1 MPPCRTADEISRLHV
16 ALRTCV
22 AALGVLATAQAGAQS
37 EPAEVTGALGLT
49 YRKLVEQA
57 PSGATL
63 LSERGPMAMAQL
75 QALRPLAQGGAYGM
89 RVQLMGGDLD
99 YDGQTQ
105 SGVPLVTSTGHTELA
120 ADLMWRP
127 AAPSAWGEG
136 WLTFGLLANRRVIHS
151 TPIAGGLDE
160 VSTAALLGAR
170 WRSNGFTPV
179 PNWVVHVEAEARTSV
194 WHRLDVD
201 FHGLLDKTHFDGA
214 RKRMLTLRL
223 LAAPAQSPWEWGLEW
238 SGLWQPSSKA
248 VGVSRGGVPLVGT
261 TVRQPELSTRDVT
274 LRVGRSF

>member
-1 MPPCRTADEISRLHV
+1 MPPCRTADKTPSLHP
-16 ALRTCV
+16 APRRCAI
-22 AALGVLATAQAGAQS
+22 AALALVATQAAAQS
-37 EPAEVTGALGLT
+37 EPVQITGSLGLA

-63 LSERGPMAMAQL
+63 LSERGRMGLAQV
-75 QALRPLAQGGAYGM
+75 QALRVQPEGGALGL
-89 RVQLMGGDLD
+89 RVQVLGGDLD

-105 SGVPLVTSTGHTELA
+105 SGVPLVTTTGQSEAA

-127 AAPSAWGEG
+127 AAPAAWGEA
-136 WLTFGLLANRRVIHS
+136 WLTLGLLANRRVIHS

-160 VSTAALLGAR
+160 VSSAALVGAR
-170 WRSNGFTPV
+170 WRSPGFTPAAR
-179 PNWVVHVEAEARTSV
+179 WVAHVEAEARVSV

-201 FHGLLDKTHFDGA
+201 FHGLLDKTHFEGA

-238 SGLWQPSSKA
+238 SGLWQPASHA
-248 VGVSRGGVPLVGT
+248 VGVSRGGTPLAGM

-274 LRVGRSF
+274 LRLGRRF